1 MLDENVSDDGI
12 PTLQQDHR
20 IELRHLLVRLSKAA
34 GVLPSSMFLQ
44 NVQCI
49 DRESV
54 AGGAFADIFVAVY
67 QGQQVALKRHRTF
80 LAGRAEADT
89 YNAVSMVRGS

>member
-54 AGGAFADIFVAVY
+54 AGGAFADIFVARSAS
-67 QGQQVALKRHRTF
+67 GIE
-80 LAGRAEADT
+80 EA
-89 YNAVSMVRGS
+89 SKFPCRPSGG